1 MTTKI
6 FTDRKEPRG
15 NNRVFKHFNIL
26 GVKFRVAIKERAYRR
41 GSDKRTYLTKNIYYT
56 NMGISYDGVDSKLY
70 TLYWRYKLK
79 TWTSVITYSVLDM
92 GRECETKEEYIE
104 LVKDYFREE
113 HNLEILENEIS
124 DIEFEETENE
134 NI

>member
-41 GSDKRTYLTKNIYYT
+41 KNFNVMAKRTYLTKNIYYT

-70 TLYWRYKLK
+70 TLYWR
-79 TWTSVITYSVLDM
+79 
-92 GRECETKEEYIE
+92 
-104 LVKDYFREE
+104 
-113 HNLEILENEIS
+113 
-124 DIEFEETENE
+124 
-134 NI
+134 

>member
-1 MTTKI
+1 M
-6 FTDRKEPRG
+6 
-15 NNRVFKHFNIL
+15 
-26 GVKFRVAIKERAYRR
+26 
-41 GSDKRTYLTKNIYYT
+41 
-56 NMGISYDGVDSKLY
+56 
-70 TLYWRYKLK
+70 K

-124 DIEFEETENE
+124 HLLPR
-134 NI
+134 NILLLYYSSSVSCLVSFCSFICLIILINKSSNSST